1 MKVRCSSIAVVA
13 MFIAGVLT
21 VSSDA
26 KIDLETVV
34 GMWLFDEGDGDVAED
49 SSGNGND
56 GTLEGAKWVDGK
68 FGKAL
73 EFNGASDY
81 VDTGNDPITDTVGTT
96 ILSIS
101 AWVKRATD
109 TSRLLVAIRRS
120 PGGYVLG
127 VGILGAATNQ
137 IKMTK
142 YAVVDIYLGDFP
154 QDIDWHHLAGVWD
167 ERGQTAYIDGVVN
180 AESGNTANFSSASV
194 GHLLIGGDTG
204 DQGYTDGAIDDVAI
218 FNVALTE
225 DDVNDIMNQ
234 GLGRA
239 TGAMPVSPK
248 GRLTAAWG
256 EIKEK

>member
-21 VSSDA
+21 ASSDA
-26 KIDLETVV
+26 KIDPETIT
-34 GMWLFDEGDGDVAED
+34 GMWLFDEGDGDIAED
-49 SSGNGND
+49 LSGNGND
-56 GTLEGAKWVDGK
+56 GTLEGATWVDGK
-68 FGKAL
+68 FGKAI
-73 EFNGASDY
+73 EFNGVSDY

-109 TSRLLVAIRRS
+109 TSRVLVAIRRS

-127 VGILGAATNQ
+127 VGILGAAANQ

-154 QDIDWHHLAGVWD
+154 QDTDWHHLVGVWD
-167 ERGQTAYIDGVVN
+167 EQGQTAYIDGVIN
-180 AESGNTANFSSASV
+180 GESGNTANFSSASA
-194 GHLLIGGDTG
+194 GNLLIGGDTG
-204 DQGYTDGAIDDVAI
+204 DQGFTDGAIDDVAI

-239 TGAMPVSPK
+239 TGATLVSPE
-248 GRLTAAWG
+248 GRLATVWG

>member
-1 MKVRCSSIAVVA
+1 MKVRCSLIAVVA

-21 VSSDA
+21 ASSHA
-26 KIDLETVV
+26 KLDPETIV
-34 GMWLFDEGDGDVAED
+34 GMWLFDEGDGDIAED
-49 SSGNGND
+49 LSGNGND
-56 GTLEGAKWVDGK
+56 GKLEGGEWVDGK
-68 FGKAL
+68 FGKAIK
-73 EFNGASDY
+73 FNGASDY

-127 VGILGAATNQ
+127 VGILGASTNQ

-154 QDIDWHHLAGVWD
+154 QDTDWHHLVGVWD
-167 ERGQTAYIDGVVN
+167 EQGQTAYIDGVIN
-180 AESGNTANFSSASV
+180 GESGNTANFSSASS
-194 GHLLIGGDTG
+194 GNLLIGGDTG

-239 TGAMPVSPK
+239 TGATAVFPE
-248 GRLTAAWG
+248 GRLTTVWG
-256 EIKEK
+256 KIKEK